1 MPNIFC
7 RLSVKYIMKRNQ
19 TVCFNIKASWH
30 AISRM
35 YNEYGQDYGVT
46 TAVGYVLLNIDV
58 NGTPATKIG
67 PLLGM
72 ESRSLSRM
80 LKSLEENDLIYRR
93 QDEKDKR
100 LYKIF
105 LTEKGREKRE
115 MAKKV
120 VKKFNN
126 AVREQVSDHK
136 LEIFFEV
143 IEKINSLIDQKKN
156 TEITF

>member
-1 MPNIFC
+1 
-7 RLSVKYIMKRNQ
+7 MKRNQ
-19 TVCFNIKASWH
+19 TVCFNIKTSWH

-35 YNEYGQDYGVT
+35 YNEYGQGYGLT
-46 TAVGYVLLNIDV
+46 TSMGYVLLNIDV

-115 MAKKV
+115 LAKKV

-126 AVREQVSDHK
+126 VVRDQVSEHK
-136 LEIFFEV
+136 LGIFFEV
-143 IEKINSLIDQKKN
+143 IEKINNIIDQKKN